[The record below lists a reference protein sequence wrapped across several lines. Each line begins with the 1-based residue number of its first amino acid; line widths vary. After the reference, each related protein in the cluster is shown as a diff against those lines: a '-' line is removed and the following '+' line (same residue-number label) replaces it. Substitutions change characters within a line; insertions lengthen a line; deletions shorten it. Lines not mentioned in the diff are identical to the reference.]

1 METKTYCP
9 PTLEGI
15 YSCIQFYIDEMDEKY
30 GYEYL
35 VSCLTSSEPTEEA
48 EVYAELN
55 HIECA
60 LAGETGIATQYVR
73 DRYTS
78 VAIRAKKLVSVK

>member
-1 METKTYCP
+1 MEKNNHVLTCEEVYNSI
-9 PTLEGI
+9 L
-15 YSCIQFYIDEMDEKY
+15 SYIDKLDEKY

-35 VSCLTSSEPTEEA
+35 VYCLTSSEPTEEA